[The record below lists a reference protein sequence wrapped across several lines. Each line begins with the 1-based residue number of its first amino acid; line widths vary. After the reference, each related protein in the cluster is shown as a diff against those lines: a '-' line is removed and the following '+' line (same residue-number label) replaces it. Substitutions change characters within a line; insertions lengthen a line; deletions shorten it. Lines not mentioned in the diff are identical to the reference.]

1 MIGNPWT
8 FSFGVTE
15 YTETPPIL
23 KLLFDHC
30 GGGLGLQAQGVAAKV
45 QQLASLRV
53 VRMMKLLRKTGERI
67 RSILRRSVRALKIVR
82 GQAGACMTV
91 PHTLHVRRDK
101 LE

>member
-1 MIGNPWT
+1 
-8 FSFGVTE
+8 
-15 YTETPPIL
+15 
-23 KLLFDHC
+23 
-30 GGGLGLQAQGVAAKV
+30 
-45 QQLASLRV
+45 
-53 VRMMKLLRKTGERI
+53 MMKLLRKTGERI